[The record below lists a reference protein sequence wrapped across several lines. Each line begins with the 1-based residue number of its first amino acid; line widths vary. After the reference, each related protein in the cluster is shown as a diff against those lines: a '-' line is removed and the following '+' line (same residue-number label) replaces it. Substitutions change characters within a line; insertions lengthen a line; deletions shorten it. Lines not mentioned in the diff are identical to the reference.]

1 MHPNEDAIHAYV
13 DGSLGAAERTGIDRH
28 VASCASCRQLLEDL
42 REILRAAKALEL
54 REPPARVWSRLERAI
69 TLERDDAEPVA
80 RRLQPSGMASD
91 TGPAE
96 AGHDRRA
103 SGARGPASGART
115 LQPSGTAS
123 DTGPAEAGHYRRA
136 TWLAAAAAVVLATA
150 VGLRF
155 MPSGGESVR
164 SGAPAT
170 TTVAEGDRAESVETE
185 LRQAEAHYE
194 KAIKGLEQIASAE
207 RNALDPRTAAT
218 LQRNLAVIDQA
229 ITESRAAVRSE
240 PASEPAQQSLLENF
254 KSKIALL
261 QDTVAL
267 INEMRKG
274 NEAGAARIVSGLKQ
288 KGD

>member
-1 MHPNEDAIHAYV
+1 MHPNEDAIHAYA
-13 DGSLGAAERTGIDRH
+13 DGSLGAAERTAIDRH

-42 REILRAAKALEL
+42 REILRATRALEL
-54 REPPARVWSRLERAI
+54 REPPARVWSHLERAI
-69 TLERDDAEPVA
+69 MLERDHAERSTAEGA
-80 RRLQPSGMASD
+80 RGFQPSGEASD
-91 TGPAE
+91 P
-96 AGHDRRA
+96 
-103 SGARGPASGART
+103 
-115 LQPSGTAS
+115 
-123 DTGPAEAGHYRRA
+123 GPAEAGHYRWA
-136 TWLAAAAAVVLATA
+136 AWLAAAAAVVLATV

-155 MPSGGESVR
+155 MPSGREQVPT
-164 SGAPAT
+164 GAPAS
-170 TTVAEGDRAESVETE
+170 VAAGEAAALVETE

-207 RNALDPRTAAT
+207 QNALDPRTAAT
-218 LQRNLAVIDQA
+218 LQKNLAVIDQA

-240 PASEPAQQSLLENF
+240 PASEPAQRSLLENF